1 MTQEEK
7 RNIIEEAII
16 ETEDKY
22 GIDDLMITMSF
33 YGIQTTRKRVLD
45 QLIALVE
52 KDPTKTSFTYN
63 SYGEME
69 WTSTEHSIKDI
80 ELDRKKI
87 AAFTR
92 EIKLRDLGI

>member
-45 QLIALVE
+45 QLIALVG

-69 WTSTEHSIKDI
+69 WASTIKDI